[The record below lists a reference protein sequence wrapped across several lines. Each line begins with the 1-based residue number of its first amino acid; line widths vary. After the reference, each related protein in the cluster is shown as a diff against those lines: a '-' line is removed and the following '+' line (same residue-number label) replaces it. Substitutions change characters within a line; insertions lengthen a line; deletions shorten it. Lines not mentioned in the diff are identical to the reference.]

1 MVRDTVLVIG
11 AGASHGARMSEPRER
26 RPPLGKDLARYLLDW
41 FEENAPRDYRFDPWN
56 MAMEDATDSAP
67 SDDLYDFA
75 AEVRAVLAEAVAL
88 CTPDNPLGFEQVM
101 AKLLREG
108 EDNRHVLTKVN
119 SVITV
124 SFLGGKK
131 CFLGRANDAYGELFD
146 RMKDGLRSV
155 ITPNYDLLCEEAL
168 DQVGL
173 TFRYASVQG
182 AGDEQVVIYKF
193 HGSANFFQT
202 PGGSGGSSEEIARRG
217 VKPLTATE
225 QKNIRSLSNAHP
237 LGVSYPRENAFL
249 EHKHKGGA
257 SYPVMVTYG
266 PGKDATDGRRY
277 LDEIRTACHENLRQ
291 EVPARVIAL
300 GVSPPRGGG
309 DDDAWE
315 GLCDLFKSLDCAKE
329 YWSMDEGERRKMAS
343 YGFKGR
349 DGYFDEL
356 LEALSERDTI
366 EPVTSSVASS
376 SPARSS

>member
-1 MVRDTVLVIG
+1 MARDTVLVIG
-11 AGASHGARMSEPRER
+11 AGASYGARMSKPREH
-26 RPPLGKDLARYLLDW
+26 RPPLGRDLASYLLGWYD
-41 FEENAPRDYRFDPWN
+41 ENAPRAEHFEAWN
-56 MAMEDATDSAP
+56 MAMEDETNESAP
-67 SDDLYDFA
+67 SDELYEFA

-101 AKLLREG
+101 AKLLLDG
-108 EDNRHVLTKVN
+108 EDNRHVLTKLN
-119 SVITV
+119 SVIAV

-131 CFLGRANDAYGELFD
+131 CSLGREEDAYDKLFD

-168 DQVGL
+168 KRVGL
-173 TFRYASVQG
+173 TFQYAG
-182 AGDEQVVIYKF
+182 APGARDEQVVIYKF

-225 QKNIRSLSNAHP
+225 QKKIRSFSNAHP

-266 PGKDATDGRRY
+266 PGKDATDGRHY
-277 LDEIRTACHENLRQ
+277 LDEIRTACDENLRQ
-291 EVPARVIAL
+291 DVPARIIAL
-300 GVSPPRGGG
+300 GVSPPRGDG

-315 GLCDLFKSLDCAKE
+315 ELCHAFKSLDCAKE
-329 YWSMDEGERRKMAS
+329 YWSKNEDERTRMAF

-356 LEALSERDTI
+356 LEAPQCAVPLSR
-366 EPVTSSVASS
+366 
-376 SPARSS
+376 